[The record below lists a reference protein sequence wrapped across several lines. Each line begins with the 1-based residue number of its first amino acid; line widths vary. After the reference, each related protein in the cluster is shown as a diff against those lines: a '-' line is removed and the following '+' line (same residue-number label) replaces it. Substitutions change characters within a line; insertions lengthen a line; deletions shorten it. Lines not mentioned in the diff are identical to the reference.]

1 MPQFAVYKSPGRTE
15 DILFVVQVQS
25 TRLDRRLGRVVMP
38 LVRHSYGVP
47 TDHALT
53 PHFMVQ
59 GQIVYANPLELA
71 TVPVARLGRILE
83 ILTEMAQSRVIQAI
97 DEMISQA

>member
-1 MPQFAVYKSPGRTE
+1 MPQFGVYKSPGRTE

-38 LVRHSYGVP
+38 LVRYSHGAPS
-47 TDHALT
+47 DHALT
-53 PHFMVQ
+53 PHIMVQ

-71 TVPVARLGRILE
+71 TVPVTRLGRMLE
-83 ILTEMAQSRVIQAI
+83 ILAEAVQDRLIQAI
-97 DEMISQA
+97 DEMISRA